1 MWHVQHS
8 PSFPS
13 AGSWLLALILS
24 LIQNVVPSCTCR
36 LYFRLIL
43 MSHDNL
49 MVNKPT
55 YLSVLLSPLR
65 PSALHNQFSSL
76 SALPEMHIYIFCF
89 WPWRSTCTVAV
100 YGGRREGF
108 RVKLKDTD
116 ARTGECCCETQILG
130 KRLLFPLPVV
140 ELNFPLLGLV
150 CSPSW
155 QEWGPNCQCN
165 IILLLPQQLQS
176 RKTHMERER

>member
-76 SALPEMHIYIFCF
+76 SALPEMHICIFAF
-89 WPWRSTCTVAV
+89 GR
-100 YGGRREGF
+100 GGQHAQLLFMGGGERGSESNSRTPTRG
-108 RVKLKDTD
+108 RASAAVKLKYL
-116 ARTGECCCETQILG
+116 ENVFY
-130 KRLLFPLPVV
+130 FP
-140 ELNFPLLGLV
+140 
-150 CSPSW
+150 SQSW
-155 QEWGPNCQCN
+155 SLISLSLALSAALHGRSEAPTANA
-165 IILLLPQQLQS
+165 I
-176 RKTHMERER
+176 